1 MAELLSEVAD
11 LGLAPVFHAELLM
24 RTRTRL
30 VVPMLAS
37 ALIAVIIGAAP
48 FPGASFHVLRRFTLS
63 GSGSWDYVAID
74 TSGHRLFIARQ
85 NRVMVVDLPSGKL
98 LGEIT
103 GLERAHGV
111 AFSYADGKGYA
122 TSGDDSTV
130 TIFDLKTLRVLG
142 RTIAAPDADAVLF
155 DPATHRVFTFN
166 GDSHSSSVLD
176 AATGKK
182 VGTVKLDG
190 APEFGVSDGAGK
202 LYVNL
207 EDAGAIEEIDARS
220 LAVTR
225 HWSIAPCTK
234 PTGLAFDREHHRLFS
249 GCRNKVMA
257 ISDAVSG
264 KVLRTVPI
272 DGGVDANAF
281 DVTTQN
287 AFSSNGTGTLT
298 VVHELSPD
306 SFVVAQTV
314 STMPGART
322 MALDVRT
329 HRIYT
334 VSAKMGAAPSK
345 STSANPE
352 RRPPVLPGTF
362 TLLEVGQ

>member
-1 MAELLSEVAD
+1 
-11 LGLAPVFHAELLM
+11 M
-24 RTRTRL
+24 RIRTRL
-30 VVPMLAS
+30 APMLSLALMVAVS
-37 ALIAVIIGAAP
+37 AAAP
-48 FPGASFHVLRRFTLS
+48 VPGTHFHVLRRFTL
-63 GSGSWDYVAID
+63 GGNGSWDYVAVD
-74 TSGHRLFIARQ
+74 TAGHRIFIARQ
-85 NRVMVVDLPSGKL
+85 NRVMVVDPASGKL
-98 LGEIT
+98 IGEIT

-111 AFSYADGKGYA
+111 AFSYENGKGYA

-155 DPATHRVFTFN
+155 DPVTRRVFTFN

-207 EDAGAIEEIDARS
+207 EDVGAIEEIDARS

-234 PTGLAFDREHHRLFS
+234 PTGLALDREHHRLFS

-257 ISDAVSG
+257 ISDAVGG
-264 KVLRTVPI
+264 KMLKTVPI
-272 DGGVDANAF
+272 DGGVDANVF

-287 AFSSNGTGTLT
+287 AFSSNGAGTLT

-345 STSANPE
+345 STPQNPE

-362 TLLEVGQ
+362 TLLELGQ

>member
-1 MAELLSEVAD
+1 
-11 LGLAPVFHAELLM
+11 M
-24 RTRTRL
+24 RIRTRL
-30 VVPMLAS
+30 IVSALAS
-37 ALIAVIIGAAP
+37 AFIAALIAAAP
-48 FPGASFHVLRRFTLS
+48 FAGADFHVLRRFTLG

-74 TSGHRLFIARQ
+74 TSGHRVFIARQ
-85 NRVMVVDLPSGKL
+85 NRVMVVDPSSGKL
-98 LGEIT
+98 LGEIK
-103 GLERAHGV
+103 GLARAHGV
-111 AFSYADGKGYA
+111 AFSYVDGKGYA

-130 TIFDLKTLRVLG
+130 TIFDLKTLRVVG

-155 DPATHRVFTFN
+155 DSVTHRVFTFN

-176 AATGKK
+176 ATTGKK
-182 VGTVKLDG
+182 VGTVKLGG

-220 LAVTR
+220 LTVTR

-234 PTGLAFDREHHRLFS
+234 PTGLALDQAHHRLFS

-257 ISDAVSG
+257 ISDAVGG
-264 KVLRTVPI
+264 KVLKTLPI
-272 DGGVDANAF
+272 DAGVDATAF

-287 AFSSNGTGTLT
+287 AYSSNGAGTLT
-298 VVHELSPD
+298 VIHELSPD

-334 VSAKMGAAPSK
+334 VSAKMGAAPSQ
-345 STSANPE
+345 STPANPE

-362 TLLEVGQ
+362 TLLELGQ

>member
-1 MAELLSEVAD
+1 
-11 LGLAPVFHAELLM
+11 M
-24 RTRTRL
+24 RIRTRL
-30 VVPMLAS
+30 VIPMLAS
-37 ALIAVIIGAAP
+37 AFIASLVGAAP
-48 FPGASFHVLRRFTLS
+48 FSGGAFHVLRRFTL
-63 GSGSWDYVAID
+63 GGGGSWDYVALD

-85 NRVMVVDLPSGKL
+85 NRVMVVDPESGKL

-130 TIFDLKTLRVLG
+130 TMFDLKTLGVLG

-166 GDSHSSSVLD
+166 GDSHSSSALD

-182 VGTVKLDG
+182 IGTVKLDG

-220 LAVTR
+220 LTVTR

-234 PTGLAFDREHHRLFS
+234 PTGLAIDREHHRLFS
-249 GCRNKVMA
+249 GCRSKVMA
-257 ISDAVSG
+257 ISDAVGG
-264 KVLRTVPI
+264 KLLKSVPI

-281 DVTTQN
+281 DAATQN
-287 AFSSNGTGTLT
+287 AFSSNGAGTLT

-314 STMPGART
+314 STMAGART
-322 MALDVRT
+322 MALDART

-345 STSANPE
+345 STPANPE

-362 TLLEVGQ
+362 TLLELGQ

>member
-1 MAELLSEVAD
+1 MRILSR
-11 LGLAPVFHAELLM
+11 H
-24 RTRTRL
+24 L
-30 VVPMLAS
+30 VS
-37 ALIAVIIGAAP
+37 ALALTLTGVMVAAAP
-48 FPGASFHVLRRFTLS
+48 LPHTDFHVLRRLVL
-63 GSGSWDYVAID
+63 GGDGSWDYVASD

-85 NRVMVVDLPSGKL
+85 NRVMVVNEATGKL
-98 LGEIT
+98 LGQIT
-103 GLERAHGV
+103 GLDRAHGI
-111 AFSYADGKGYA
+111 AFSYANGKGFA

-130 TIFDLKTLRVLG
+130 TMFDLKTLRVLG

-155 DPATHRVFTFN
+155 DSATGKVFTFN

-176 AATGKK
+176 AETGKK
-182 VGTVKLDG
+182 LGTVKLDG

-207 EDAGAIEEIDARS
+207 EDAGAIDEIDARS
-220 LAVTR
+220 LTVTR

-234 PTGLAFDREHHRLFS
+234 PTGLALDRAHHRLFS

-257 ISDAVSG
+257 ISDALAG
-264 KVLRTVPI
+264 KVLKTVPI

-281 DVTTQN
+281 DATTQN
-287 AFSSNGTGTLT
+287 AFSSNGAGTLT

-306 SFVVAQTV
+306 SFVVVQTV

-322 MALDVRT
+322 MALDVRS

-334 VSAKMGAAPSK
+334 VSAKMGAVPSQ
-345 STSANPE
+345 STPANPE

-362 TLLEVGQ
+362 TLIELGQ

>member
-1 MAELLSEVAD
+1 
-11 LGLAPVFHAELLM
+11 M
-24 RTRTRL
+24 RIRTRL
-30 VVPMLAS
+30 VPMLSLAFTAAVS
-37 ALIAVIIGAAP
+37 AAAP
-48 FPGASFHVLRRFTLS
+48 LPGTHFHVLRRFTLG
-63 GSGSWDYVAID
+63 GSGSWDYVAVD
-74 TSGHRLFIARQ
+74 TAGHRIFIARQ
-85 NRVMVVDLPSGKL
+85 NRVMVVDPANGKL
-98 LGEIT
+98 MGEIT

-111 AFSYADGKGYA
+111 AFSYENGKGYA

-142 RTIAAPDADAVLF
+142 HTTAAPDADAVLF
-155 DPATHRVFTFN
+155 DPVTRRVFTFN

-190 APEFGVSDGAGK
+190 APEFGVSDGEGK

-207 EDAGAIEEIDARS
+207 EDVGAIEEIDARS

-225 HWSIAPCTK
+225 HWSIAPCVK
-234 PTGLAFDREHHRLFS
+234 PTGLALDREHHRLFS

-257 ISDAVSG
+257 ISDAAGG
-264 KVLRTVPI
+264 KMLKTVPI
-272 DGGVDANAF
+272 DGGVDANVF

-287 AFSSNGTGTLT
+287 AFSSNGAGTLT

-306 SFVVAQTV
+306 SFVVAQSV

-345 STSANPE
+345 PTPQNPE

-362 TLLEVGQ
+362 TLLELGQ

>member
-1 MAELLSEVAD
+1 
-11 LGLAPVFHAELLM
+11 
-24 RTRTRL
+24 
-30 VVPMLAS
+30 
-37 ALIAVIIGAAP
+37 
-48 FPGASFHVLRRFTLS
+48 
-63 GSGSWDYVAID
+63 
-74 TSGHRLFIARQ
+74 
-85 NRVMVVDLPSGKL
+85 MVVDQATGKL
-98 LGEIT
+98 VGEIP
-103 GLERAHGV
+103 GMARAHGV

-130 TIFDLKTLRVLG
+130 TIFDLRTLRVVG

-155 DPATHRVFTFN
+155 DSATHRVFTFN

-182 VGTVKLDG
+182 VATVKLDG

-207 EDAGAIEEIDARS
+207 ENMGAIDEIDSRA
-220 LAVTR
+220 LTVTR

-234 PTGLAFDREHHRLFS
+234 PTGLALDREHHRLFS

-257 ISDAVSG
+257 ISDAVGG
-264 KVLRTVPI
+264 KMLKTVPI
-272 DGGVDANAF
+272 DAGVDANAF
-281 DVTTQN
+281 DVSTQN
-287 AFSSNGTGTLT
+287 AFSSNGAGTLT
-298 VVHELSPD
+298 VVHEASPD

-322 MALDVRT
+322 MAFDVRT

-334 VSAKMGAAPSK
+334 VSARLGVAPSK
-345 STSANPE
+345 ATPTNPE
-352 RRPPVLPGTF
+352 RRPPVLPGSF
-362 TLLEVGQ
+362 TLLELGQ

>member
-1 MAELLSEVAD
+1 MRIRTSLVALRLTSAFMA
-11 LGLAPVFHAELLM
+11 VFL
-24 RTRTRL
+24 
-30 VVPMLAS
+30 
-37 ALIAVIIGAAP
+37 GAAP
-48 FPGASFHVLRRFTLS
+48 FSGAFRVLHRFTLG

-74 TSGHRLFIARQ
+74 TSGKRLFIARQ
-85 NRVMVVDLPSGKL
+85 DRVMVVDPASGKL

-111 AFSYADGKGYA
+111 AFSYADGKGYV
-122 TSGDDSTV
+122 TSGDDSTI

-155 DPATHRVFTFN
+155 DSVTHRVFSFN
-166 GDSHSSSVLD
+166 GDSHSSSALD
-176 AATGKK
+176 ASTGKK

-207 EDAGAIEEIDARS
+207 EDVGAIEEIDARS

-234 PTGLAFDREHHRLFS
+234 PTGLALDREHHRLFS

-257 ISDAVSG
+257 ISDAAGG
-264 KVLRTVPI
+264 KMLQTVPI

-281 DVTTQN
+281 DVSTQN
-287 AFSSNGTGTLT
+287 AFSSNGAGTLT

-306 SFVVAQTV
+306 SFVVTQTL

-345 STSANPE
+345 ATAANPE
-352 RRPPVLPGTF
+352 RRAPVVPGTF
-362 TLLEVGQ
+362 TLLVLAQ

>member
-1 MAELLSEVAD
+1 
-11 LGLAPVFHAELLM
+11 M

-30 VVPMLAS
+30 LVSAIAS
-37 ALIAVIIGAAP
+37 AFVVAIAAAAP
-48 FPGASFHVLRRFTLS
+48 FSAAFHVLRRFTLG

-74 TSGHRLFIARQ
+74 TAGHRIFIARE
-85 NRVMVVDLPSGKL
+85 NRVMVVDPANGKL

-103 GLERAHGV
+103 GLQRAHGI
-111 AFSYADGKGYA
+111 AFSYAHGKGFA

-155 DPATHRVFTFN
+155 DSVTGRVFTFN

-176 AATGKK
+176 PATGKK

-225 HWSIAPCTK
+225 HWSIAPCAK
-234 PTGLAFDREHHRLFS
+234 PTGLALDREHHRLFS
-249 GCRNKVMA
+249 GCRSKVMA
-257 ISDAVSG
+257 ISDAVGG
-264 KVLRTVPI
+264 KMLKTVPI

-281 DVTTQN
+281 DATTQN
-287 AFSSNGTGTLT
+287 AFSSNGAGTLT

-306 SFVVAQTV
+306 SFVVAQSL

-334 VSAKMGAAPSK
+334 VSAKMGAAPTK
-345 STSANPE
+345 STPQNPQ

-362 TLLEVGQ
+362 TLLELGP